1 MFCGKC
7 GTQNP
12 DNAAFCKKCGTQLNV
27 QKKVSASTTAQTPVR
42 VRPQPQQRRPAQKK
56 NRRQDKKVGMIA
68 VAFIA
73 VIVLIVAFALFGGR
87 SYKTTVKQFITA
99 TYDVDAEKL
108 IKVLPDAVIDRVMKD
123 EDYEDYDEMIDD
135 LNDTFESQMRSIKRY
150 IGDDWSMSYKIIK
163 VEKVSGKDLDELKK
177 DYKKDFKIKV
187 SAAKVAEV
195 EITIKAGET
204 ENSSSLDIPLVK
216 VGRSWYIDAP
226 SLGGLF

>member
-12 DNAAFCKKCGTQLNV
+12 DNAAFCKKCGTQLNA
-27 QKKVSASTTAQTPVR
+27 QKKVSAPTTAQTPVR
-42 VRPQPQQRRPAQKK
+42 VRPQPQQRRPTQKR
-56 NRRQDKKVGMIA
+56 NCRQDKKIGMIA
-68 VAFIA
+68 VTVVV
-73 VIVLIVAFALFGGR
+73 VIVLIAAFALFGGR
-87 SYKTTVKQFITA
+87 SYKATVKQSITA
-99 TYDVDAEKL
+99 TYDVDAEKFMEL
-108 IKVLPDAVIDRVMKD
+108 LPDAVIDRIMKD

-135 LNDTFESQMRSIKRY
+135 VNDTFERQIQSIERY

-177 DYKKDFKIKV
+177 DYKKDYKIRV

-226 SLGGLF
+226 NL

>member
-12 DNAAFCKKCGTQLNV
+12 ENAAFCKKCGTQLNA
-27 QKKVSASTTAQTPVR
+27 QKKVSAPTTAQTPVR

-68 VAFIA
+68 VAVIA

-195 EITIKAGET
+195 EIAIKAGET